1 MVTAAHTHVDVEVRA
16 SDAPAR
22 APAGRRATIAAQGG
36 LCLLALHAVDD
47 NFLQP
52 SSGTSAADHLLSG
65 LTQVGLLL
73 AVVALIARLRL
84 GVRGAVSIP
93 LGLLGL
99 IAGLGEA
106 GYSTV
111 GEGPSGDDFTGLLA
125 IPAGLV
131 VLGAGIALLWTSR
144 WREGRRVWRYV
155 RRAGY
160 AVAAVVALYVVV
172 FPLAIAYVFT
182 HSATETVP
190 EARLGAAYEN
200 VAFTTHDGLT
210 LRGWYVPSRNRAAMI
225 AAPGRGDSQ
234 RLARMLVRHG
244 YGVLLFD
251 RRGEG
256 ASDGDPNIFGWEA
269 AGDLRAAV
277 EFLQRRADVD
287 PARIGGIGLSVGG
300 EAMLQAAAES
310 DGLAAVVSDGA
321 GSRSIREDLERPGQG
336 KWGEIPTSVVITA
349 GTWLFSN
356 HAPPPGL
363 VDLVPRISPR
373 PVLFIYGEHDQANVV
388 DLTPH
393 YYAVAGQPKSLW
405 RVPGAGHTEGSELR
419 PRAYERRVTAFLDHA
434 LLGDRGG
441 APGT

>member
-1 MVTAAHTHVDVEVRA
+1 M
-16 SDAPAR
+16 
-22 APAGRRATIAAQGG
+22 
-36 LCLLALHAVDD
+36 
-47 NFLQP
+47 
-52 SSGTSAADHLLSG
+52 TSAACSRFPPGSPCWARGSRCSG
-65 LTQVGLLL
+65 L
-73 AVVALIARLRL
+73 
-84 GVRGAVSIP
+84 
-93 LGLLGL
+93 
-99 IAGLGEA
+99 
-106 GYSTV
+106 
-111 GEGPSGDDFTGLLA
+111 
-125 IPAGLV
+125 
-131 VLGAGIALLWTSR
+131 SR
-144 WREGRRVWRYV
+144 WREGRRVWRYA

-160 AVAAVVALYVVV
+160 AIAAVVALYVVV

-190 EARLGAAYEN
+190 EARLGAPYEN
-200 VAFTTHDGLT
+200 VSFRTRDGLT

-256 ASDGDPNIFGWEA
+256 ESDGDPNIFGWEA

-277 EFLQRRADVD
+277 QFLQQRADVD
-287 PARIGGIGLSVGG
+287 PGRIGGIGLSVGG

-310 DGLAAVVSDGA
+310 GGLAAVVSDGA
-321 GSRSIREDLERPGQG
+321 GSRSIREDLERPGSG

-373 PVLFIYGEHDQANVV
+373 PVLFIYGEHDQANVA

-393 YYAVAGQPKSLW
+393 YYAVAGQPKSIW
-405 RVPGAGHTEGSELR
+405 RVPGAGHTGGSELH
-419 PRAYERRVTAFLDHA
+419 PRAYERRITAFLDHA
-434 LLGDRGG
+434 LLGDPGD
-441 APGT
+441 APGS